1 MGAFKHFSP
10 QLSEKLVKYYSLLF
24 RLKANIELE
33 QALYVN
39 RPLAVPLANAPHWV
53 APGNIRVIERGVCF
67 ELRDLEPRLRDA
79 LEAEIEKLGAYEKK
93 IFEDTYEPVPTHRP

>member
-1 MGAFKHFSP
+1 MAAFKHFAP

-39 RPLAVPLANAPHWV
+39 RPLAVPRANEPPWV
-53 APGNIRVIERGVCF
+53 APGRAAGSNS
-67 ELRDLEPRLRDA
+67 
-79 LEAEIEKLGAYEKK
+79 
-93 IFEDTYEPVPTHRP
+93 RPLQQGRFQS